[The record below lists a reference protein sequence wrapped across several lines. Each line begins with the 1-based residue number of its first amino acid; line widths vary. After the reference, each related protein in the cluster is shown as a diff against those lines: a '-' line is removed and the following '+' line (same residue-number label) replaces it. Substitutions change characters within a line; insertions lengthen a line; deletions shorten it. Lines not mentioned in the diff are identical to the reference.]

1 MSDGSDEP
9 LTILSL
15 WTRTLDQPLGLRLVC
30 SSLDAQQRLKSLLYT
45 TRWRLKSTNPALAA
59 ALEHIQVRTSPADPT
74 RTLWLVNAPRSEP

>member
-1 MSDGSDEP
+1 MSDDSSDP

-59 ALEHIQVRTSPADPT
+59 AIEHVQVRTSPKDPT
-74 RTLWLVNAPRSEP
+74 CTLWLINAPRTEP